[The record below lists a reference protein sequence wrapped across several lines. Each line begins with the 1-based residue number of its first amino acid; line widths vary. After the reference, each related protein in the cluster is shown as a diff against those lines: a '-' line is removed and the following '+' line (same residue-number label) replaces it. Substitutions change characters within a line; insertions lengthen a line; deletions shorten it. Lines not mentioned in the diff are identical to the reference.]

1 MAYSITSGFL
11 SMMQSII
18 ETYTD
23 LFYTVKEEYAKE
35 LDSIDSESEFIEFS
49 ISKS

>member
-1 MAYSITSGFL
+1 
-11 SMMQSII
+11 MMQSKI

-49 ISKS
+49 NFKELRRSVEEC